1 MATLL
6 VKNASALYSAMA
18 LKGYTLKSLS
28 DKVGVTTPY
37 LSTVLRGRR
46 NPSPILAKK
55 IARCLGVEI
64 SDVFITQESHK
75 S

>member
-64 SDVFITQESHK
+64 SDVFITQEYHK